1 MVVLDAPD
9 GREIGVTDE
18 RRFAMIRAGQR
29 PEAIWFRIDGQ
40 VCQLTRLEGRRYYE
54 HRLK

>member
-29 PEAIWFRIDGQ
+29 PEAIWFRTDGK
-40 VCQLTRLEGRRYYE
+40 VRQLTPHEESYYCE
-54 HRLK
+54 LRLK